1 MKIKTD
7 NLSSL
12 SGKNNSIIRRFLV
25 PLIKCHRGINQ
36 WNKAYKY
43 CIMRYDPVEDRYES
57 KESRSQTSYFL
68 IITACLPII
77 PLDRDCYLSR
87 YIEKQLLFL
96 SISRQVIKYP

>member
-1 MKIKTD
+1 MRYD
-7 NLSSL
+7 
-12 SGKNNSIIRRFLV
+12 
-25 PLIKCHRGINQ
+25 PLKG
-36 WNKAYKY
+36 
-43 CIMRYDPVEDRYES
+43 RYDPVEDRYES

-96 SISRQVIKYP
+96 NISRQVIKYP